1 VIRRVKPRPR
11 VAGFTLIEALA
22 ALAIA
27 STVMVAIFALQ
38 HQLVDG
44 QRRYDDVTHRANI
57 ERDALAL
64 VRDVNPSDVAQG
76 DIPMPPAMTLHWTSE
91 AISDPKLTTGFP
103 RGDGNYTATL
113 YRVTVKV
120 EDAGG
125 HDVIA
130 PFTVERTGW
139 AAGNLTATTGG

>member
-1 VIRRVKPRPR
+1 VTPRRTRPNRRVG
-11 VAGFTLIEALA
+11 GFTLIEALA

-38 HQLVDG
+38 HQLVDS
-44 QRRYDDVTHRANI
+44 QRRYDEVTHRANI
-57 ERDALAL
+57 EKDALAL
-64 VRDVNPSDVAQG
+64 VRDVNPSNVAEG

-91 AISDPKLTTGFP
+91 AISDAKLTAGFP

-120 EDAGG
+120 VDAGG

-130 PFTVERTGW
+130 PFTVERPGW
-139 AAGNLTATTGG
+139 ATGDQTATAG